1 MELVIG
7 TIGILV
13 SLLGFMTKILVEVQ
27 GSIKQEAIKETRLED
42 KIILINYRIDDLEKK
57 IDTIHKCV
65 MSIKHFDL

>member
-7 TIGILV
+7 AIGILV
-13 SLLGFMTKILVEVQ
+13 SLLGVMTKILFEVQ

-57 IDTIHKCV
+57 IDTMQK
-65 MSIKHFDL
+65 K